1 MFAVRGSFAFVW
13 HAAAAGS
20 SATVAAAGFAAA
32 EFAAATE
39 SAAVVVEHRHAAV
52 GYSFAFVAPDI
63 FGFGSEAAGFV
74 VVDIAVECKNLAVL
88 EHVALCP
95 TDSVVGMAAV
105 QRNTLF
111 CPGHFAS
118 AELVCSIELDV
129 LG

>member
-13 HAAAAGS
+13 HAAGS
-20 SATVAAAGFAAA
+20 SASVAAA

-39 SAAVVVEHRHAAV
+39 SAAVVGEHRHAAV

-63 FGFGSEAAGFV
+63 FGFGSDAAGSV

-88 EHVALCP
+88 ENVALCP
-95 TDSVVGMAAV
+95 ADSVVGMAAV

-118 AELVCSIELDV
+118 AELVCSIELGE